1 VSPALPIARSVP
13 AGFVRRE
20 VSIAPDDEVAF
31 DASDWRDAI
40 VYLAVGTLEVEDT
53 LGFRGRFESGAIL
66 CFDGMPVR
74 AMRNAGVGP
83 LVLVA
88 LSRCTDPSPARAGGG
103 ISDLNRGR

>member
-1 VSPALPIARSVP
+1 VSLALPIARSVP

-88 LSRCTDPSPARAGGG
+88 LSRMHRSIAGAGGGG